1 MKNVL
6 LAVVFLALSVS
17 VAFGQMDKEAQKKAI
32 EAQRAEMKKLDSWI
46 GKWEGSGWMQQGA
59 EKETFTGTE
68 IVQRKLDGLA
78 MLVEGKFTNKENVV
92 IHETLAIVSNNPKT
106 KNYDFSTYLGSG
118 NKGIYELKSTANG
131 FQWEIH
137 FPGGK
142 ILYTTKLT
150 ADTWIEIGEM
160 SRDDGKT
167 WRKFFEMTLK
177 RVQ

>member
-1 MKNVL
+1 MKNIL

-17 VAFGQMDKEAQKKAI
+17 IVFGQMNKEAQKKAI
-32 EAQRAEMKKLDSWI
+32 EAQRAEMKKLDSWV
-46 GKWEGSGWMQQGA
+46 GKWEVSGWMQQGA
-59 EKETFTGTE
+59 ERETFTGTE

-92 IHETLAIVSNNPKT
+92 IHETLAVVSYNPKT
-106 KNYDFSTYLGSG
+106 KNYDFSTYLASG
-118 NKGIYELKSTANG
+118 NKGIYELKATADG
-131 FQWEIH
+131 WQWEIP

-142 ILYTTKLT
+142 IRYMTKLT
-150 ADTWIEIGEM
+150 ADTWFEIGEM
-160 SRDDGKT
+160 SMDDGKT